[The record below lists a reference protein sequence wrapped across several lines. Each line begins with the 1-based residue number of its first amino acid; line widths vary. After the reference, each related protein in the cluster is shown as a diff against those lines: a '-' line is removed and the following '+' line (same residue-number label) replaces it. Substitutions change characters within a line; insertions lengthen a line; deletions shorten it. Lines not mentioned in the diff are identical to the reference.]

1 MKWKDKSARIWK
13 PIIFILPEGKTEQ
26 QYFLWLK
33 RKIQKRNKVFVLSE
47 ESWKIDE
54 NNLEFSYKNI
64 EKHIENKFRNN
75 QLSYKDLRKKFTK
88 VFVVLDLDVY
98 KNKEKIQKY
107 FLSKKIEVIFINP
120 CFESFLLS
128 HFDDKCFKL
137 ENCNDFI
144 KKLKKYIK
152 DYKKWDIKQIDNIL
166 KNFEKWLVNL
176 KNCKNNDDL
185 LRLFNCL
192 VNLKCD

>member
-33 RKIQKRNKVFVLSE
+33 RKIQKRNKIFVLSE

-54 NNLEFSYKNI
+54 NNLEVSYKNI
-64 EKHIENKFRNN
+64 EKAIKNTFRNN
-75 QLSYKDLRKKFTK
+75 QLSYKDLRKDFTE

-98 KNKEKIQKY
+98 KNKEKIKKY
-107 FLSKKIEVIFINP
+107 FASKRIKVIFLNP

-128 HFDDKCFKL
+128 HFDDKCFELK
-137 ENCNDFI
+137 NCDDLI
-144 KKLKKYIK
+144 KKLRKYIK
-152 DYKKWDIKQIDNIL
+152 AYKKWDTKQIENIL
-166 KNFEKWLVNL
+166 EKFENWLENL
-176 KNCKNNDDL
+176 RKFKNNNDL
-185 LRLFNCL
+185 LVFLDWL
-192 VNLKCD
+192 INLS